1 MPKRT
6 DIDTILLIGSG
17 PIVIGQAC
25 EFDYSGSQAAR
36 ALMDEGYRVVLVN
49 SNPATIMTD
58 PMMADKVYLRELTPP
73 SIRQIVEEE
82 EPDAVLPTM
91 GGQTGLNLT
100 QTLQDEGFWT
110 EHGVDVIGVDIDA
123 VQMTEDRQR
132 FRDRMEEI
140 GIDQARSRTAK
151 SLLGAKEVT
160 QELGGLPV
168 VIRPSYTLGG
178 SGGGV
183 VWTADQFESKV
194 TRGLEMSPVHQV
206 LIEECLFGWK
216 EFELELLRDPND
228 NVIIIC
234 SVENVSPMG
243 VHTGDS
249 VTVAP
254 QQTLTDK
261 QFQKMRDAAIK
272 AMNSIGTFAGGCNIQ
287 FAFDPETGRMIVI
300 EINPRVSRSSALAS
314 KATGY
319 PIAKVATKLAVGYT
333 LDELPNEIVGD
344 TSACFEPSLDYVV
357 TKIPRWNFDKF
368 EGVDEELTT
377 QMKAV
382 GEVMAI
388 GRTFPESLQK
398 AWQSLEIGYAGLGA
412 DRPDADAETVR
423 ARLQKPYWDTLLH
436 VRHAFR
442 YGLSVEAVHKATK
455 IDPWFLYQ
463 IQDLVAVEDE
473 IRDRELEAMDEAFM
487 RRVKRFGFSDEQIAY
502 LVQAPDA
509 AAGRPQEVELT
520 AATEPASTDAPATD
534 APAAETPAD
543 QPSAESSAD
552 AADAAPDAGSP
563 AEAQRDEPAPSDLRR
578 EQEGELGLEVADG
591 AGNGLTDED
600 VRAYRKELGV
610 TPSYQVVDTC
620 AGEFPAETPY
630 FYSSYETANESE
642 VTDREKVLILG
653 SGPNRIGQ
661 GIEFDYSCVHG
672 VKASR
677 ELGYEALMLNC
688 NPETVSTDFDVAD
701 KLYFEPV
708 FWERVLDVVDLEGP
722 KGVILQLG
730 GQTALKLAERFAEH
744 DIPILG
750 TSYEM
755 MDLAEDRG
763 KFSDVLRGLDIPF
776 PDYGVAHTVDEA
788 IQTADEIGY
797 PILVRPSYVL
807 GGQGMRIAINRDEV
821 AEYVRNILSIFPENE
836 ILLDRFIEDATELDV
851 DAVCDGDEVWIA
863 GIMEH
868 IEPAGVHSGDSTC
881 VLPPFDLSETALGK
895 VERYVRAIAQ
905 ELDVVG
911 LLNVQLVVKGDQ
923 VYVIEANPRASRTVP
938 FIAKATGVPVSNIA
952 TRVMLGEKLAPYRE
966 AGDLESSLEGY
977 AIKEPV
983 FSWDKFPEVPKQLGP
998 EMKSTGEAIA
1008 FVDAL
1013 SDEHFQQPYEM
1024 KDLYLS
1030 R

>member
-6 DIDTILLIGSG
+6 DIESILLIGSG

-58 PMMADKVYLRELTPP
+58 PMMADKVYLRQLTPA
-73 SIRQIVEEE
+73 SIKQIALEEQ
-82 EPDAVLPTM
+82 PDAVLPTM
-91 GGQTGLNLT
+91 GGQTGLNLA
-100 QTLQDEGFWT
+100 QDLKEEGFWA
-110 EHGVDVIGVDIDA
+110 EHGIEVIGVDIDA

-132 FRDRMEEI
+132 FRDLMEAI

-151 SLLGAKEVT
+151 SLLEAKEIT
-160 QELGGLPV
+160 QELGGIPV

-178 SGGGV
+178 SGGGI
-183 VWTADQFESKV
+183 VWDADEFEAKV

-216 EFELELLRDPND
+216 EYELELLRDPND
-228 NVIIIC
+228 NVIIVC
-234 SVENVSPMG
+234 SVENVNPMG

-249 VTVAP
+249 ITVAP

-261 QFQKMRDAAIK
+261 QFQKMRDAAIR

-333 LDELPNEIVGD
+333 LDELPNEVTGD

-357 TKIPRWNFDKF
+357 TKIPRWNFEKF

-398 AWQSLEIGYAGLGA
+398 AWQSLESGYAGLGA
-412 DRPDADAETVR
+412 DREDADRETVR
-423 ARLQKPYWDTLLH
+423 ERLQKQYWDNLLH
-436 VRHAFR
+436 IRHAFR
-442 YGLSVEAVHKATK
+442 HGASIEEVQDVTQ

-463 IQDLVAVEDE
+463 IRDLVAVENA
-473 IRDRELEAMDEAFM
+473 IRERMLDQIDARQM
-487 RRVKRFGFSDEQIAY
+487 KRIKQFGFSDEQIAY
-502 LVQAPDA
+502 LVQD
-509 AAGRPQEVELT
+509 EV
-520 AATEPASTDAPATD
+520 TD
-534 APAAETPAD
+534 
-543 QPSAESSAD
+543 
-552 AADAAPDAGSP
+552 
-563 AEAQRDEPAPSDLRR
+563 DE
-578 EQEGELGLEVADG
+578 
-591 AGNGLTDED
+591 
-600 VRAYRKELGV
+600 VRAYRKGLDV
-610 TPSYQVVDTC
+610 TPTYQLVDTC

-630 FYSSYETANESE
+630 FYSSYESVNESE
-642 VTDREKVLILG
+642 ATDNEKVLILG

-672 VKASR
+672 VKAAR

-708 FWERVLDVVDLEGP
+708 YWERVLDVIEHEQP
-722 KGVILQLG
+722 KGVIVQLG
-730 GQTALKLAERFAEH
+730 GQTALKLAQRFDAN

-755 MDLAEDRG
+755 MDLAESRG
-763 KFSDVLRGLDIPF
+763 KFSEVLKQLEIPF
-776 PDYGVAHTVDEA
+776 PPYGMATTVEEAVA
-788 IQTADEIGY
+788 TADGIGY
-797 PILVRPSYVL
+797 PILIRPSYVL

-821 AEYVRNILSIFPENE
+821 AEYVQNILDVFPGNQ
-836 ILLDRFIEDATELDV
+836 ILLDRFLDDAIELDV
-851 DAVCDGDEVWIA
+851 DSVSDGDETWIA
-863 GIMEH
+863 GIMQH
-868 IEPAGVHSGDSTC
+868 IEPAGVHSGDSTA
-881 VLPPFDLSETALGK
+881 VLPPYSLSETAEASVRK
-895 VERYVRAIAQ
+895 YVTEIAQ
-905 ELDVVG
+905 ALDVRG
-911 LLNVQLVVKGDQ
+911 LLNVQFVVKDDV

-938 FIAKATGVPVSNIA
+938 FIAKATGAPVSAIA
-952 TRVMLGEKLAPYRE
+952 TKVMLGEKLQTFRE
-966 AGDLESSLEGY
+966 QGLLDSHLEGY
-977 AIKEPV
+977 ALKEPV
-983 FSWDKFPEVPKQLGP
+983 FSWDKFPEVPKELGP

-1008 FVDAL
+1008 FVKAL
-1013 SDEHFQQPYEM
+1013 SDEHFQRPYEM

>member
-6 DIDTILLIGSG
+6 DIESILLIGSG

-25 EFDYSGSQAAR
+25 EFDYSGSQASR

-58 PMMADKVYLRELTPP
+58 PMMADEVYLRELPP
-73 SIRQIVEEE
+73 ASIKQITLEEQ
-82 EPDAVLPTM
+82 PDAVLPTM
-91 GGQTGLNLT
+91 GGQTGLNLA
-100 QTLQDEGFWT
+100 QDLKEENFWN
-110 EHGVDVIGVDIDA
+110 EQGIEVIGVDIDA
-123 VQMTEDRQR
+123 VQRTEDRQE
-132 FRDRMEEI
+132 FRNLMEEI
-140 GIDQARSRTAK
+140 GIDQARSRAAK
-151 SLLGAKEVT
+151 SLLEAKEIT

-178 SGGGV
+178 SGGGI
-183 VWTADQFESKV
+183 VWGPDEFEGKV
-194 TRGLEMSPVHQV
+194 TRGLELSPVHQV

-228 NVIIIC
+228 NVIIVC
-234 SVENVSPMG
+234 SVENITPMG

-261 QFQKMRDAAIK
+261 QFQRMRDAAIR

-287 FAFDPETGRMIVI
+287 FAFEPATGRMIVI

-333 LDELPNEIVGD
+333 LDELPNEITGD

-412 DRPDADAETVR
+412 DREDPDRETVR
-423 ARLQKPYWDTLLH
+423 ERLKKQHWDSLLH

-442 YGLSVEAVHKATK
+442 YGASVEEVHDITQ

-463 IQDLVAVEDE
+463 IQDTVAVEEE
-473 IRDRELEAMDEAFM
+473 IRSMPLREIDARTM
-487 RRVKRFGFSDEQIAY
+487 RQIKRFGFSDEQIAY
-502 LVQAPDA
+502 LVPE
-509 AAGRPQEVELT
+509 EV
-520 AATEPASTDAPATD
+520 TD
-534 APAAETPAD
+534 
-543 QPSAESSAD
+543 
-552 AADAAPDAGSP
+552 
-563 AEAQRDEPAPSDLRR
+563 DEVRR
-578 EQEGELGLEVADG
+578 
-591 AGNGLTDED
+591 
-600 VRAYRKELGV
+600 YRKNLGV

-630 FYSSYETANESE
+630 FYSSYETASEST
-642 VTDREKVLILG
+642 VTDKEKVLILG

-677 ELGYEALMLNC
+677 EMGYEALMLNC

-708 FWERVLDVVDLEGP
+708 FWERVLDVIDLEQP

-730 GQTALKLAERFAEH
+730 GQTALKLAERFVEH
-744 DIPILG
+744 DIEILG

-763 KFSDVLRGLDIPF
+763 KFSDTLKKLEIPF
-776 PDYGVAHTVDEA
+776 PPYGVAHTADEA
-788 IQTADEIGY
+788 IETADRIGY

-807 GGQGMRIAINRDEV
+807 GGQGMRIAINREEV
-821 AEYVRNILSIFPENE
+821 AEYVENILSIFPNNE
-836 ILLDRFIEDATELDV
+836 ILLDRFLEDAVELDV
-851 DAVCDGDEVWIA
+851 DCVCDGDEVWIT
-863 GIMEH
+863 GLMQH
-868 IEPAGVHSGDSTC
+868 IEPAGVHSGDSTA
-881 VLPPFDLSETALGK
+881 VLPPFSLSEEVQDTI
-895 VERYVRAIAQ
+895 RQYVRDIAF

-911 LLNVQLVVKGDQ
+911 LLNVQLVVKDGI

-938 FIAKATGVPVSNIA
+938 FVAKASGVPIPAIA
-952 TRVMLGEKLAPYRE
+952 TKVMLGEKLKTFRE
-966 AGDLESSLEGY
+966 QGLLESSLEGY

-983 FSWDKFPEVPKQLGP
+983 FSWDKFPEVPKELGP

-1013 SDEHFQQPYEM
+1013 TDEHFQQPYEM